1 MEVILLGDMRY
12 SWSCV
17 CHWEYIGIER
27 LMAYYMEVINFC
39 KAARILSHEVVGPF
53 TPWKADHFV
62 GNWSW
67 HLMAELCH
75 VEPYVD
81 WLPYATCFKPSW
93 GYLGSNQMISDVQI
107 FSNKGV
113 PPNIMCVRGIYNV
126 CRLSCVRSTAMKHPK
141 GLWKVY
147 IAVGMMFAIKSQGER
162 DGDYGRWHW
171 LRIHTIIGWF
181 SMMNIRM

>member
-1 MEVILLGDMRY
+1 MEVILLGAMRY

-27 LMAYYMEVINFC
+27 LKAYYMEVINFC

-75 VEPYVD
+75 FEPYVD
-81 WLPYATCFKPSW
+81 WLLYATCFKPSW

-107 FSNKGV
+107 FSNKVV
-113 PPNIMCVRGIYNV
+113 PPKHHV
-126 CRLSCVRSTAMKHPK
+126 CPRHLRRLSVFLFEIQCHESSKRFMI
-141 GLWKVY
+141 WKV
-147 IAVGMMFAIKSQGER
+147 
-162 DGDYGRWHW
+162 
-171 LRIHTIIGWF
+171 
-181 SMMNIRM
+181 